1 LTRVTVGGD
10 EPEMEGGVMGEVEPR
25 RKKGEPERILI

>member
-1 LTRVTVGGD
+1 LGG
-10 EPEMEGGVMGEVEPR
+10 EPEEDRGMMGEVEPR